1 MSNFELNEDLLEN
14 KYPGIIKLL
23 LKDNTTKKNIIFAT
37 SNYVKYGKGFSK
49 KDYILPKHL
58 LNQNKQIIKPR
69 IFKNKIEQNKRIK
82 DMAEV
87 FTPSWVCNH
96 QNNLIDYEFFNR
108 KNVFNIESKT
118 SWKKTK
124 KVDFKNRDWKE
135 YINQIRIEITC
146 GEAPYLTSRYDVVSS
161 FEIDPLNRIGLLD
174 RKLRIVCENVNDI
187 EEYNYYSLLSLKKI
201 YGYDFQGDNVYL
213 ARKNLLYTYIDFY
226 VLKFGILPTS
236 NIVNEACKIITWNI
250 FQMDGLKYVIPYSCK
265 KIKELRISLF
275 DDLEE
280 HDTLCIGCKT
290 GNIYKHNGI
299 YAKIKDWKK
308 NKSIRF
314 IDALKDNK

>member
-108 KNVFNIESKT
+108 KNVFNIESKS
-118 SWKKTK
+118 SW
-124 KVDFKNRDWKE
+124 E
-135 YINQIRIEITC
+135 
-146 GEAPYLTSRYDVVSS
+146 
-161 FEIDPLNRIGLLD
+161 
-174 RKLRIVCENVNDI
+174 
-187 EEYNYYSLLSLKKI
+187 
-201 YGYDFQGDNVYL
+201 
-213 ARKNLLYTYIDFY
+213 
-226 VLKFGILPTS
+226 
-236 NIVNEACKIITWNI
+236 
-250 FQMDGLKYVIPYSCK
+250 
-265 KIKELRISLF
+265 
-275 DDLEE
+275 
-280 HDTLCIGCKT
+280 
-290 GNIYKHNGI
+290 
-299 YAKIKDWKK
+299 KD
-308 NKSIRF
+308 
-314 IDALKDNK
+314 